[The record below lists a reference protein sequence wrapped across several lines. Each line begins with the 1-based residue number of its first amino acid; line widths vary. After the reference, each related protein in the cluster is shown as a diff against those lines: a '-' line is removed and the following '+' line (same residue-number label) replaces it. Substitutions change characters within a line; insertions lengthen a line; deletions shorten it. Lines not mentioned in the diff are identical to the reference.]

1 MTTTL
6 LPRPALRF
14 AIHEDGSWEVI
25 SPWFPIVL
33 FAPDVLARADGRRL
47 IVQGEDIELRCTNG
61 GARYRLTSMRLD
73 GARLCRLMRSW

>member
-14 AIHEDGSWEVI
+14 AVHEDGSWEVI

-33 FAPDVLARADGRRL
+33 FAPEILARADGRRL
-47 IVQGEDIELRCTNG
+47 IVQGVGPEMLSPGWYERGALRLPG
-61 GARYRLTSMRLD
+61 
-73 GARLCRLMRSW
+73 